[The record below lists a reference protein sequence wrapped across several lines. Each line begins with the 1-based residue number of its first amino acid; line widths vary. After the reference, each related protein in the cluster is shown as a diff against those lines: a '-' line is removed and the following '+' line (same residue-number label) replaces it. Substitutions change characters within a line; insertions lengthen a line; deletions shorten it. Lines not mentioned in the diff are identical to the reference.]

1 MHGFIL
7 TPTYR
12 LARGVPEVHLYGVL
26 NSGEP
31 CLLIDDRTRPHF
43 FVRQRDVARLRTA
56 VPTLAVEPGAL
67 RTLDGEPAAT
77 VHVAV
82 PGDVPPLRRKLEELG
97 IECLEADV
105 RFAYRYLIDRG
116 IRGAFEVDGAHE
128 LRPRLGRV
136 YRNPALRPARWAPRL
151 KILSIDIETSLK
163 GDHLYSIALHTHA
176 FDRVIIVHDGALD
189 CAEAVPSE
197 KAAVRRFLEYLDVI
211 DPDVITGWNV
221 VDFDLALLAR
231 VARRHGLRFRI
242 GRSDDDFD
250 LRKDASFTRESRAIV
265 FGRQVLDGLSL
276 MRGAFIRLDDY
287 KLETAAQ
294 AFLGKGKLIAGDGRY
309 AEIEALYRN
318 DPQGLAEYNL
328 HDARLVL
335 EILDRTGLVELAI
348 ERSLLTGMQL
358 DRVSAAIASID
369 SLYLNALR
377 RRGVVAPSVGAG
389 EQAAEITGGYVMESK
404 PGLYHNVLVFDFKS
418 LYPSIIRTF
427 NIDPLT
433 YVADQAPLPVETVDE
448 REPHPSRR
456 SQKKGPPQGE
466 RELSFGDD
474 NRTARPEEPPS
485 SGGVSKPVLS
495 PVEGGARWRRP
506 TVSSKEGPGEVE
518 KVSGEAA
525 MPVVRAPNGA
535 CFRRDVAGII
545 PELLTS
551 LATEREQAKRAGDAV
566 KANAIKI
573 LMNSFYGVLG
583 AGASRLFAPAVANA
597 VTHFGQYLI
606 RRAAE
611 CAASKGDEV
620 LYGDTDSLFVDAH
633 EADADRAFTTGER
646 LRAEIGAAVAE
657 TVRTEFGCESFLEL
671 EFEKLYRRFFLP
683 EIRSGKVGSKKR
695 YAGLLID
702 NGSEEIEFVGLE
714 SVRRDWSEVSK
725 RFQRQLLQRVFHDQP
740 VQEFI
745 RNFIADLRAGRFD
758 DQLTYKKALR
768 KELTAYTK
776 TTPAHVKAAR
786 KQSGATG
793 RIIAYVMTLQGPEPL
808 GELTAAP
815 DYAHYIEHQ
824 IAPIADAVLRFLGT
838 DFESIVQTKKQL
850 ALF

>member
-1 MHGFIL
+1 MRGFIL

-12 LARGVPEVHLYGVL
+12 LARDVPEVHLYGVL
-26 NSGEP
+26 ESGEP

-43 FVRQRDVARLRTA
+43 FVRERDLPQLKALAAGLR
-56 VPTLAVEPGAL
+56 VESGTGLRAL
-67 RTLDGEPAAT
+67 NGEPVAT
-77 VHVAV
+77 VCVAV
-82 PGDVPPLRRKLEELG
+82 PGDVPPLRHKLEELG

-116 IRGAFEVDGAHE
+116 IRGAFEVEGEHE
-128 LRPRLGRV
+128 VRPRLGRV
-136 YRNPALRPARWAPRL
+136 YRDPEVRPARWAPPL
-151 KILSIDIETSLK
+151 KILSLDIETSLK
-163 GDHLYSIALHTHA
+163 GEQLYSIALHMLDC
-176 FDRVIIVHDGALD
+176 DRVIIVHDGAVAG
-189 CAEAVPSE
+189 AEAVPSE
-197 KAAVRRFLEYLDVI
+197 KAAIRRFLEYLDAL

-221 VDFDLALLAR
+221 VDFDLAFLAR

-250 LRKDASFTRESRAIV
+250 LRKDASFTRESRAVV

-294 AFLGKGKLIAGDGRY
+294 TFLGKGKLIAGDRRH

-318 DPQGLAEYNL
+318 DPQGLVEYNL

-335 EILDRTGLVELAI
+335 DLLDRTGLVELAV

-358 DRVSAAIASID
+358 DRVSAAIASVD

-389 EQAAEITGGYVMESK
+389 QQAAEITGGYVMESK

-433 YVADQAPLPVETVDE
+433 YVADQVPLLA
-448 REPHPSRR
+448 
-456 SQKKGPPQGE
+456 KK
-466 RELSFGDD
+466 
-474 NRTARPEEPPS
+474 
-485 SGGVSKPVLS
+485 
-495 PVEGGARWRRP
+495 
-506 TVSSKEGPGEVE
+506 GPGEVG
-518 KVSGEAA
+518 KTAA
-525 MPVVRAPNGA
+525 EVPPAAAPVVRAPNGA
-535 CFRRDVAGII
+535 CFRRDIAGII

-573 LMNSFYGVLG
+573 LMNSFYGVFG
-583 AGASRLFAPAVANA
+583 AGASRLFSPAVANA

-606 RRAAE
+606 RRAAG
-611 CAASKGDEV
+611 CAASKGYEV
-620 LYGDTDSLFVDAH
+620 LYGDTDSLFVDPH
-633 EADADRAFTTGER
+633 EADADRAFTIGER
-646 LRAEIGAAVAE
+646 LRVEIGTAVAE
-657 TVRTEFGCESFLEL
+657 TVRTEFGCESYLEL

-683 EIRSGKVGSKKR
+683 EIRGGKVGSKKR
-695 YAGLLID
+695 YAGLLTKD
-702 NGSEEIEFVGLE
+702 ATEQIEFVGLE

-725 RFQRQLLQRVFHDQP
+725 RFQRELLQRVFHDQP

-745 RNFIADLRAGRFD
+745 RDFIADLRAGRFD
-758 DQLTYKKALR
+758 DQLTYKKAIR

-776 TTPAHVKAAR
+776 TTPPHVKAAR
-786 KQSGATG
+786 RQSGVSG

-808 GELTAAP
+808 GELTAPP
-815 DYAHYIEHQ
+815 DYAHYVEHQ

-838 DFESIVQTKKQL
+838 DFESIVQTRKQL

>member
-1 MHGFIL
+1 MRGFIL

-12 LARGVPEVHLYGVL
+12 IARGVPEVHLYGVL
-26 NSGEP
+26 DSGEP

-43 FVRQRDVARLRTA
+43 FVRQRDVAQLRSA
-56 VPTLAVEPGAL
+56 VPNLAVEAGDL
-67 RTLDGEPAAT
+67 RALDGEPVAT
-77 VHVAV
+77 VYVAV

-105 RFAYRYLIDRG
+105 RFAYRYLIDHG

-128 LRPRLGRV
+128 IRPRLGRV
-136 YRNPALRPARWAPRL
+136 YRNPTLRPARWAPQL

-163 GDHLYSIALHTHA
+163 GDQLYSIALHTRD
-176 FDRVIIVHDGALD
+176 FDRVIIVHDGALGG
-189 CAEAVPSE
+189 AEAVPSE
-197 KAAVRRFLEYLDVI
+197 KTAVHRFLEYLDQL

-221 VDFDLALLAR
+221 VDFDLAVLAR

-250 LRKDASFTRESRAIV
+250 LRKDASFTRESRAVV

-294 AFLGKGKLIAGDGRY
+294 AFLGKGKLIAGDERHT
-309 AEIEALYRN
+309 EIEALYRN
-318 DPQGLAEYNL
+318 DLQGLAEYNL

-358 DRVSAAIASID
+358 DRVSAAIASVD

-389 EQAAEITGGYVMESK
+389 ERAAEITGGYVMESK
-404 PGLYHNVLVFDFKS
+404 PGLYRNVLVFDFKS

-433 YVADQAPLPVETVDE
+433 YVAEELPDLAECVDR

-456 SQKKGPPQGE
+456 SQEKGPLQGE
-466 RELSFGDD
+466 RKFSFE
-474 NRTARPEEPPS
+474 NNNKTARPEEPPPEERS
-485 SGGVSKPVLS
+485 VSKGSGGVSKPVLS
-495 PVEGGARWRRP
+495 AVEGGARSR
-506 TVSSKEGPGEVE
+506 
-518 KVSGEAA
+518 VSGVFSDQGPPREV
-525 MPVVRAPNGA
+525 PLVRAPNGA

-551 LATEREQAKRAGDAV
+551 LASAREQAKLAGEAV

-583 AGASRLFAPAVANA
+583 AGASRLFFPAVANA

-611 CAASKGDEV
+611 CAASNGYDV
-620 LYGDTDSLFVDAH
+620 LYGDTDSLFVDPH
-633 EADADRAFTTGER
+633 EPDADRAFTIGER
-646 LRAEIGAAVAE
+646 LRVEIGAVVAE
-657 TVRTEFGCESFLEL
+657 IVRTEFGCESVLEL

-683 EIRSGKVGSKKR
+683 EIRGGKVGSKKR

-745 RNFIADLRAGRFD
+745 REFIADLRAGRFD
-758 DQLTYKKALR
+758 DQLTYKKAIR

-776 TTPAHVKAAR
+776 TTPPHVKAAR
-786 KQSGATG
+786 KQGGASG
-793 RIIAYVMTLQGPEPL
+793 RIIAYVMTLQGPEPV
-808 GELTAAP
+808 GELTAPP

-838 DFESIVQTKKQL
+838 DFESIVQAKKQL

>member
-1 MHGFIL
+1 MRGFIL

-26 NSGEP
+26 ESGEP

-43 FVRQRDVARLRTA
+43 FVRERDLAQLKTVAAGLR
-56 VPTLAVEPGAL
+56 VESGTGLRAL
-67 RTLDGEPAAT
+67 NGELVAT
-77 VHVAV
+77 VRVAV

-116 IRGAFEVDGAHE
+116 IRGAFEVEGE
-128 LRPRLGRV
+128 YEVRPRLGRV
-136 YRNPALRPARWAPRL
+136 YRDLEVRPARWAPPL
-151 KILSIDIETSLK
+151 KILSVDIETSFK
-163 GDHLYSIALHTHA
+163 GEQLYSIALHMHDS
-176 FDRVIIVHDGALD
+176 DRVIIVHDGAVAG
-189 CAEAVPSE
+189 AEPVPSE
-197 KAAVRRFLEYLDVI
+197 KAAIRCFLEYLDAL

-221 VDFDLALLAR
+221 VDFDLAFLAR

-250 LRKDASFTRESRAIV
+250 LRKDASFTRESRAVV

-294 AFLGKGKLIAGDGRY
+294 TFLGKGKLIAGDRRH

-318 DPQGLAEYNL
+318 DPQGLVEYNL

-335 EILDRTGLVELAI
+335 ELLDRTGLVELAV

-358 DRVSAAIASID
+358 DRVSAAIASVD

-389 EQAAEITGGYVMESK
+389 QQAAEITGGYVMESK

-433 YVADQAPLPVETVDE
+433 YVAHQVPPPTKAVESLRNAPFETPPDE
-448 REPHPSRR
+448 
-456 SQKKGPPQGE
+456 GG
-466 RELSFGDD
+466 
-474 NRTARPEEPPS
+474 S
-485 SGGVSKPVLS
+485 SGRAEDLS
-495 PVEGGARWRRP
+495 AA
-506 TVSSKEGPGEVE
+506 EVPPAT
-518 KVSGEAA
+518 S
-525 MPVVRAPNGA
+525 PVVRAPNGA
-535 CFRRDVAGII
+535 CFRRDIAGII

-583 AGASRLFAPAVANA
+583 AGASRLFSPAVANA

-606 RRAAE
+606 RRAAAY
-611 CAASKGDEV
+611 AASKGYEV
-620 LYGDTDSLFVDAH
+620 LYGDTDSLFVDPH
-633 EADADRAFTTGER
+633 ETDADGAFTIGER
-646 LRAEIGAAVAE
+646 LRVEIGAAVAE

-671 EFEKLYRRFFLP
+671 EFAKLYRRFFLP
-683 EIRSGKVGSKKR
+683 EIRGGKVGSKKR
-695 YAGLLID
+695 YAGLLIED
-702 NGSEEIEFVGLE
+702 ASEQIEFVGLE

-725 RFQRQLLQRVFHDQP
+725 RFQRELLQRVFHDQP

-745 RNFIADLRAGRFD
+745 RDFIADLRAGRFD
-758 DQLTYKKALR
+758 DQLTYKKAIR

-776 TTPAHVKAAR
+776 TTPPHVKAAR
-786 KQSGATG
+786 RQSGASG

-808 GELTAAP
+808 GELTAPP

-838 DFESIVQTKKQL
+838 DFESIVQTRKQL

>member
-1 MHGFIL
+1 MLGFIL

-12 LARGVPEVHLYGVL
+12 LARDVPEVHLYGVL
-26 NSGEP
+26 ESGEP

-43 FVRQRDVARLRTA
+43 FVRERDVPQLKAVAPGLR
-56 VPTLAVEPGAL
+56 VESGTGLRAL
-67 RTLDGEPAAT
+67 NGEPVAT
-77 VHVAV
+77 VRVAV
-82 PGDVPPLRRKLEELG
+82 PGDVPPLRRKLEGLG
-97 IECLEADV
+97 VECLEADV

-116 IRGAFEVDGAHE
+116 IRGAFEVEGKYDV
-128 LRPRLGRV
+128 RPRLGRV
-136 YRNPALRPARWAPRL
+136 YRDPEVRPARWAPRL
-151 KILSIDIETSLK
+151 KILSVDIETSLK
-163 GDHLYSIALHTHA
+163 GEQLYSIALHMRD
-176 FDRVIIVHDGALD
+176 FDRVIIVHDGAVAG
-189 CAEAVPSE
+189 AEPVPSE
-197 KAAVRRFLEYLDVI
+197 KAAIRRLLEYLDAL

-221 VDFDLALLAR
+221 VDFDLAFLAR
-231 VARRHGLRFRI
+231 VARRHGVRFRI

-250 LRKDASFTRESRAIV
+250 LRKDASFTRESRAVI

-294 AFLGKGKLIAGDGRY
+294 TFLGKGKLIAGDRRHT
-309 AEIEALYRN
+309 EIEALYRN
-318 DPQGLAEYNL
+318 DPRGLVEYNL

-335 EILDRTGLVELAI
+335 ELLDRTGLVELAV

-358 DRVSAAIASID
+358 DRVSAAIASVD

-389 EQAAEITGGYVMESK
+389 PQAAEITGGYVMESK

-433 YVADQAPLPVETVDE
+433 YVADQVPDLTE
-448 REPHPSRR
+448 
-456 SQKKGPPQGE
+456 
-466 RELSFGDD
+466 
-474 NRTARPEEPPS
+474 
-485 SGGVSKPVLS
+485 
-495 PVEGGARWRRP
+495 
-506 TVSSKEGPGEVE
+506 EGPGEVE
-518 KVSGEAA
+518 KTAAEVSPATP
-525 MPVVRAPNGA
+525 PVVRAPNGA
-535 CFRRDVAGII
+535 CFRRDIAGII

-551 LATEREQAKRAGDAV
+551 LATEREQAKGAGDAV

-583 AGASRLFAPAVANA
+583 AGASRLFSPAVANA

-606 RRAAE
+606 RRAAAGAE
-611 CAASKGDEV
+611 SKGYEV
-620 LYGDTDSLFVDAH
+620 LYGDTDSLFVDPH
-633 EADADRAFTTGER
+633 EADADRAFTIGER
-646 LRAEIGAAVAE
+646 LRVEIGAAVAE

-683 EIRSGKVGSKKR
+683 EIRGGKVGSKKR
-695 YAGLLID
+695 YAGLLIED
-702 NGSEEIEFVGLE
+702 ATEQIEFVGLE

-725 RFQRQLLQRVFHDQP
+725 RFQRELLQRVFHDQP

-745 RNFIADLRAGRFD
+745 RDFIADLRAGRFD
-758 DQLTYKKALR
+758 DQLTYKKAIR

-776 TTPAHVKAAR
+776 TTPPHVKAAR
-786 KQSGATG
+786 RQSGAGG

-808 GELTAAP
+808 GELTAPP

-838 DFESIVQTKKQL
+838 DFESIVQTRKQL

>member
-1 MHGFIL
+1 MRGFIL

-26 NSGEP
+26 ESGEP
-31 CLLIDDRTRPHF
+31 CLLIDDRTRPQF
-43 FVRQRDVARLRTA
+43 FVRQRDVARLRMA
-56 VPTLAVEPGAL
+56 VPNLAVEPGAL
-67 RTLDGEPAAT
+67 RALDGEPVAT
-77 VHVAV
+77 VYVAV
-82 PGDVPPLRRKLEELG
+82 PGDVPPLRRKLEDLG

-105 RFAYRYLIDRG
+105 RFAYRYLIDHG
-116 IRGAFEVDGAHE
+116 VRGAFEVDGPHE
-128 LRPRLGRV
+128 IRPRLGRV

-163 GDHLYSIALHTHA
+163 GDHLYSIALHTRD

-197 KAAVRRFLEYLDVI
+197 KAAVRRFLEYLDQL

-250 LRKDASFTRESRAIV
+250 LRKDASFTRESRALV

-294 AFLGKGKLIAGDGRY
+294 TFLGKGKLIAGDGRHV
-309 AEIEALYRN
+309 EIEALYRN
-318 DPQGLAEYNL
+318 DPQKLVEYNL
-328 HDARLVL
+328 HDACLVL
-335 EILDRTGLVELAI
+335 EILDRTRLVELAI

-358 DRVSAAIASID
+358 DRVSAAIASVD

-377 RRGVVAPSVGAG
+377 CRGVVAPSVATG
-389 EQAAEITGGYVMESK
+389 ERVAEITGGYVMESK

-433 YVADQAPLPVETVDE
+433 YVADRIPDFPECVDG
-448 REPHPSRR
+448 RGPHPLRHGSGQASRR
-456 SQKKGPPQGE
+456 SQGKGPPQGE
-466 RELSFGDD
+466 RKSFLEDSS
-474 NRTARPEEPPS
+474 TARPEEPPS
-485 SGGVSKPVLS
+485 SGGVSKPALS
-495 PVEGGARWRRP
+495 HVEGDARCREP
-506 TVSSKEGPGEVE
+506 AISTTQTPGEV
-518 KVSGEAA
+518 S
-525 MPVVRAPNGA
+525 VVRAPNGA

-551 LATEREQAKRAGDAV
+551 LATEREQAKRAGEAV

-583 AGASRLFAPAVANA
+583 AGASRLFFPAVANA
-597 VTHFGQYLI
+597 ITHFGQYLI

-611 CAASKGDEV
+611 CAASKGYEV
-620 LYGDTDSLFVDAH
+620 LYGDTDSLFVDPH
-633 EADADRAFTTGER
+633 EAGADRALAIGER
-646 LRAEIGAAVAE
+646 LRVEIGTAVAE
-657 TVRTEFGCESFLEL
+657 TVRNEFGCESFLEL

-683 EIRSGKVGSKKR
+683 EIRGGKVGSKKR
-695 YAGLLID
+695 YAGLLIN
-702 NGSEEIEFVGLE
+702 NGAEEIEFVGLE

-758 DQLTYKKALR
+758 DQLTYKKAIR

-786 KQSGATG
+786 KQSGPGG

-808 GELTAAP
+808 GELTAPP

-824 IAPIADAVLRFLGT
+824 IAPIADAVLRFVGT
-838 DFESIVQTKKQL
+838 DFESVLQTKKQL

>member
-1 MHGFIL
+1 MRGFIL

-12 LARGVPEVHLYGVL
+12 LASGVPEVHLYGVL
-26 NSGEP
+26 ESGEP

-43 FVRQRDVARLRTA
+43 FVRERALAQLKAVAAGLR
-56 VPTLAVEPGAL
+56 VESGTGLRAL
-67 RTLDGEPAAT
+67 NGEPVAT
-77 VHVAV
+77 VRVAV

-116 IRGAFEVDGAHE
+116 IRGAFEVEGE
-128 LRPRLGRV
+128 YEVRPRLGRV
-136 YRNPALRPARWAPRL
+136 YRDPEVRPARWAPPL
-151 KILSIDIETSLK
+151 KILSVDIETSLK
-163 GDHLYSIALHTHA
+163 GEQLYSIALHMHD
-176 FDRVIIVHDGALD
+176 FDRVIIVHDGAVAG
-189 CAEAVPSE
+189 AEPVPSE
-197 KAAVRRFLEYLDVI
+197 KAAIRRFLECLDAL

-221 VDFDLALLAR
+221 VDFDLAFLAR

-250 LRKDASFTRESRAIV
+250 LRKDASFTRESRAVV

-294 AFLGKGKLIAGDGRY
+294 AFLGKGKLIAGDRRH

-318 DPQGLAEYNL
+318 DPQGLVEYNL

-335 EILDRTGLVELAI
+335 ELLDRTGLVELAV

-358 DRVSAAIASID
+358 DRVSAAIASVD

-377 RRGVVAPSVGAG
+377 RRGVVAPSVGASQ
-389 EQAAEITGGYVMESK
+389 QAAEITGGYVMESK

-433 YVADQAPLPVETVDE
+433 YVAHQVPLLT
-448 REPHPSRR
+448 
-456 SQKKGPPQGE
+456 K
-466 RELSFGDD
+466 
-474 NRTARPEEPPS
+474 A
-485 SGGVSKPVLS
+485 
-495 PVEGGARWRRP
+495 
-506 TVSSKEGPGEVE
+506 GPGEV
-518 KVSGEAA
+518 KKASVAA
-525 MPVVRAPNGA
+525 TPPVVRAPNGA

-545 PELLTS
+545 PELLTN

-583 AGASRLFAPAVANA
+583 AGASRLFSPAVANA

-606 RRAAE
+606 RRAAA
-611 CAASKGDEV
+611 CAASKGYEV
-620 LYGDTDSLFVDAH
+620 LYGDTDSLFVDPH
-633 EADADRAFTTGER
+633 EADADRAFTIGER
-646 LRAEIGAAVAE
+646 LRVEIGAAVAE

-683 EIRSGKVGSKKR
+683 EIRGGKVGSKKR
-695 YAGLLID
+695 YAGSLIED
-702 NGSEEIEFVGLE
+702 ASEQIEFVGLE

-725 RFQRQLLQRVFHDQP
+725 RFQRELLQRVFHDQP

-745 RNFIADLRAGRFD
+745 RDFIADLRAGRFD
-758 DQLTYKKALR
+758 DQLTYKKAIR
-768 KELTAYTK
+768 KELAAYTK
-776 TTPAHVKAAR
+776 TTPPHVKAAR
-786 KQSGATG
+786 KQRGATG

-808 GELTAAP
+808 GELTAPP

-838 DFESIVQTKKQL
+838 DFESIVQTRKQL